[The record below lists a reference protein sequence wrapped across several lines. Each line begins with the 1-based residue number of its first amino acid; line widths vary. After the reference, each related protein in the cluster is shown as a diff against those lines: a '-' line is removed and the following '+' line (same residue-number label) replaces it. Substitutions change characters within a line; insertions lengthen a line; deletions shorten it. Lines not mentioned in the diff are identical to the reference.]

1 MNNLGHYRDE
11 KGLTNRQVADELAAL
26 LGRPMSAGGVELWSK
41 KPKPPAEWARVLGL
55 EPEPEPEPGPSVED
69 FDLGDGDALP
79 PRPGVDPPTRPADG
93 RLRPMPMSVD
103 YAFARDRIE
112 KFYKMI
118 GAGASMATRNDGFA
132 KVTDDNSGPI
142 ADAWVQAARA
152 NTHVATVVSFM
163 ESGGPVGELVIAHVI
178 LVLGFVYVS
187 GNGPDALDSIYG
199 RKFGGF
205 REAAQR
211 NGRVVPGDGDLG
223 GSGVDQTH
231 DDAAAR
237 NGGTYPVAE
246 PATAP
251 GG

>member
-1 MNNLGHYRDE
+1 MNNLGRYRDE
-11 KGLTNRQVADELAAL
+11 RGLTNRQVADELAAL

-41 KPKPPAEWARVLGL
+41 KPKPPGEWARVLGL
-55 EPEPEPEPGPSVED
+55 EAEPEPEPGPSVED
-69 FDLGDGDALP
+69 FDPAPGEAP
-79 PRPGVDPPTRPADG
+79 PLRPGVEPPTRPADG
-93 RLRPMPMSVD
+93 RMRPAPSMSVD

-112 KFYKMI
+112 KLYKMI

-132 KVTDDNSGPI
+132 KVADDNSGPI
-142 ADAWVQAARA
+142 ADAWVQAARS

-199 RKFGGF
+199 RKFGGY
-205 REAAQR
+205 RDAAQR
-211 NGRVVPGDGDLG
+211 SGRVVTGDDGAD
-223 GSGVDQTH
+223 DTY
-231 DDAAAR
+231 DDAASR
-237 NGGTYPVAE
+237 NGGAHPVGE